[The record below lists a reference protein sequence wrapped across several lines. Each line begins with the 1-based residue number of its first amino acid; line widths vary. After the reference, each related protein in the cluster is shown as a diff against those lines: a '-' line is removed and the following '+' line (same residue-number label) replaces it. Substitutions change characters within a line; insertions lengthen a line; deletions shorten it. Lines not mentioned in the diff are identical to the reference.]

1 MDTVENEYSQ
11 KASEMITLAISE
23 LKDTIN
29 KKIAEG
35 KAFDNKIE
43 EARQKVAFLKAE
55 LEGLKNSMN

>member
-11 KASEMITLAISE
+11 KVSEMITLAISE

-35 KAFDNKIE
+35 KVFDDKIV
-43 EARQKVAFLKAE
+43 EAREKVA
-55 LEGLKNSMN
+55 